1 MKTKILK
8 VYDTITKKPVD
19 IEVTPEVFDEYLKLN
34 WRIKQ
39 KNKSFYKHEV
49 QFSML
54 ISNSNSSLEGFKEF
68 VSDSEDTVDRAVNIM
83 MTEELNKCIHLLKP
97 HEKKLIKMLFIDG
110 LTEGECAARLNESR
124 QNIHNKRS
132 RILVKLNN
140 LFKSV

>member
-34 WRIKQ
+34 WRIKK
-39 KNKSFYKHEV
+39 KNRSFYKHEV

-68 VSDSEDTVDRAVNIM
+68 VSDPEDTVDKAVNVVL
-83 MTEELNKCIHLLKP
+83 TEDLKKCFHLLKP

-110 LTEGECAARLNESR
+110 LTEDECATRLNESR

-132 RILVKLNN
+132 RILVKLNTE
-140 LFKSV
+140 

>member
-34 WRIKQ
+34 WRIKK
-39 KNKSFYKHEV
+39 KNRSFYKHEV

-68 VSDSEDTVDRAVNIM
+68 VSDPEDTVDKAVNVVL
-83 MTEELNKCIHLLKP
+83 TEDLKKCFHLLKP

-110 LTEGECAARLNESR
+110 LTEDECATRLNESR